1 LLAVQP
7 YVGKL
12 IENIRLLNYYEQI
25 TFRSITH
32 CNKSRKMKLAGN
44 VAHMGEMRRAYKI
57 LVGKPEGMRP
67 PGRPRRRWILG
78 EAGWECVDWMH

>member
-1 LLAVQP
+1 
-7 YVGKL
+7 
-12 IENIRLLNYYEQI
+12 
-25 TFRSITH
+25 
-32 CNKSRKMKLAGN
+32 
-44 VAHMGEMRRAYKI
+44 MGEMRRAYKI